1 MLFHPGD
8 KLKKRRVFVV
18 WAAADICGAGH
29 RFSETV
35 YSHVM
40 AEAACAVA
48 YKAGFDA
55 QNDFIRLEFRKI
67 EFFVREAA
75 FSNKFEVD
83 IVMLCE
89 MLERCRLVV
98 DKWAVL
104 NYGYAAI

>member
-1 MLFHPGD
+1 MLFHPSD

-18 WAAADICGAGH
+18 WAVADICGAGH
-29 RFSETV
+29 RFSEAV

-48 YKAGFDA
+48 FKAGFNA
-55 QNDFIRLEFRKI
+55 QNDFVRLEFRKI
-67 EFFVREAA
+67 EFLVGEAA
-75 FSNKFEVD
+75 FSNEFEVD

-89 MLERCRLVV
+89 LFARRCLVI

-104 NYGYAAI
+104 DYCYAAI